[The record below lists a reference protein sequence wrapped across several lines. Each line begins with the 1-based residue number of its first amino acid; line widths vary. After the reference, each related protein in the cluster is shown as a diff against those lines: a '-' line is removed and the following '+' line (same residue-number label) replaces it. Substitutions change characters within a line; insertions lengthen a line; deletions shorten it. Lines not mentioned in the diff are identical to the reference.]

1 MVLDNFVSCLKESE
15 LKEGHMKSVR
25 VKGRSILLTRKEGK
39 IFGVSNDCPHEGCSL
54 AKGIL
59 NEYLVMCP
67 CHGWKFDIR
76 NGQYSENK
84 SVTLESYRCKVQ
96 NGKIYVEI
104 SDKGSLFF

>member
-1 MVLDNFVSCLKESE
+1 VVLDNFVPCLKEIE
-15 LKEGHMKSVR
+15 LEEGHMKTVR
-25 VKGRSILLTRKEGK
+25 VKGRSILLVRKEGQ

-76 NGQYSENK
+76 TGQYLEN
-84 SVTLESYRCKVQ
+84 SMITLARYRCKVQ

-104 SDKGSLFF
+104 TDKGSSFF